1 MSARTEANITASYN
15 TLRPQVNQAVAIQ
28 TLARNIKAAHKNGG
42 LFILAAQLRALLD
55 EFYEKNGPGTAAE
68 LEALIL
74 WAARGMVG
82 EEL

>member
-1 MSARTEANITASYN
+1 MNTRTEAFTTTNYD
-15 TLRPQVNQAVAIQ
+15 TLRPQSNKEINVQ
-28 TLARNIKAAHKNGG
+28 TLARNIQAAQENGG
-42 LFILAAQLRALLD
+42 LFILAAQLRALLE

>member
-1 MSARTEANITASYN
+1 MSARTEANTTASFD
-15 TLRPQVNQAVAIQ
+15 TLRPQVNKADVIQ
-28 TLARNIKAAHKNGG
+28 TLARNIKAAHQNGG
-42 LFILAAQLRALLD
+42 LFILAAQLRALLE

-74 WAARGMVG
+74 GAARGMAG

>member
-1 MSARTEANITASYN
+1 MSARTEAYTAANYD
-15 TLRPQVNQAVAIQ
+15 TLRPQVNKAIVIQ
-28 TLARNIKAAHKNGG
+28 TLTRNIEAAHKNGG
-42 LFILAAQLRALLD
+42 LFVLAAQLRALLE

-74 WAARGMVG
+74 WAAMGMVG